1 MTTTAVDTSVAV
13 AALLS
18 WHEAHERAL
27 SALEESVGPG
37 RRLVL
42 PAPALLEAYSVMT
55 RLPAPHRLAP
65 GRASEI
71 LVGSFE
77 SRAKLVALEG
87 AETWS
92 LVRSLASAG
101 IGGGPVYDAQ
111 ILACAVKAGARRL
124 LTLDERDFSRLDPQG
139 LEIVVP

>member
-27 SALEESVGPG
+27 SALEGSVGPG

-42 PAPALLEAYSVMT
+42 PAPALVEAFSVMT

-65 GRASEI
+65 GRAIEI
-71 LVGSFE
+71 LAGSFE
-77 SRAKLVALEG
+77 SRAKTVALDG
-87 AETWS
+87 TETWS
-92 LVRSLASAG
+92 LVRSLAGAG

-124 LTLDERDFSRLDPQG
+124 LTLDERDFTRFDPQG